1 LWRDA
6 RSSEERDIARGKEEE
21 LFDTL
26 AAKEEDLTNTNEGY
40 VYLTDQLNEVKE
52 EFEEKVDE
60 CERMIENLTDQNKK
74 LLDEGI
80 KLRQDLGEARRKL
93 AEAEKAVQRAEQG
106 LPVTFRV
113 SRTDSKDAAVPD
125 PRGIT
130 ASPAD
135 VDLEESPGKGKDGVY
150 PEDFEDE

>member
-1 LWRDA
+1 
-6 RSSEERDIARGKEEE
+6 
-21 LFDTL
+21 
-26 AAKEEDLTNTNEGY
+26 
-40 VYLTDQLNEVKE
+40 
-52 EFEEKVDE
+52 
-60 CERMIENLTDQNKK
+60 MIENLTDQNKK

-80 KLRQDLGEARRKL
+80 KLR
-93 AEAEKAVQRAEQG
+93 
-106 LPVTFRV
+106 PVTFRV